1 MTDAM
6 FARHRRQHLA
16 VVAGFALITLVQT
29 WPLAARLSRTLPND
43 LGDPILNTWILWWN
57 AHTLPLTQAWW
68 DAPMFYPARGA
79 LAFSETLLG
88 LSILASPL
96 QWLGASPVAAYNVLF
111 LLSFPL
117 SAFTAYL
124 LAWSLTRRAGPSIV
138 AGAIYGYAAFRWQHL
153 GHLQILWSWWMPLA
167 LLGLH
172 RWMTDGRKSG
182 LLLFG
187 AAWLGESLSN
197 GYYFFYFSAIVGL
210 WLAWFTPWRQ
220 AHRTLVPV
228 LVTWAAAVVLM
239 TPMLLTYASVQQEHH
254 LRRSFQEIEE
264 QGADGIDFFW
274 PQSVS
279 RIPRVERAHRAEAEV
294 WLGLVGAGALVC
306 GLIAGVRGGL
316 RRAWR
321 ERSASVFYV
330 GATLVAMVLALGPTP
345 RIAGLTL
352 GHHGPYAWLMAIVP
366 GFDGVRVPARF
377 ALVAMVCLAT
387 ATALLLARVR
397 LANATRERLLFG
409 GLVAIVLV
417 DCWPRPIGL
426 PPLPPVLDPRVLT
439 PAAAVIELP
448 FGGGQELPA
457 LYRSMFHQRPLVNG
471 YSGYFPAFY
480 RVLRDCLAREQAGLQ
495 VDCLM
500 PARRAAGSLDV
511 VIDRQADPLGV
522 WQRIVPQ
529 SPDAQPRFQ
538 NHQFTVIHFPALPD
552 AERRDAPP
560 PIGPQPAR

>member
-6 FARHRRQHLA
+6 FARHCRQHLA
-16 VVAGFALITLVQT
+16 VVAGFALATLVQT

-96 QWLGASPVAAYNVLF
+96 QWLGASPVAAHNVLF

-138 AGAIYGYAAFRWQHL
+138 AGAIDSYAAFRWQHL

-172 RWMTDGRKSG
+172 RWMTDRRKSG
-182 LLLFG
+182 L
-187 AAWLGESLSN
+187 
-197 GYYFFYFSAIVGL
+197 
-210 WLAWFTPWRQ
+210 
-220 AHRTLVPV
+220 
-228 LVTWAAAVVLM
+228 
-239 TPMLLTYASVQQEHH
+239 
-254 LRRSFQEIEE
+254 
-264 QGADGIDFFW
+264 
-274 PQSVS
+274 
-279 RIPRVERAHRAEAEV
+279 
-294 WLGLVGAGALVC
+294 
-306 GLIAGVRGGL
+306 
-316 RRAWR
+316 
-321 ERSASVFYV
+321 
-330 GATLVAMVLALGPTP
+330 
-345 RIAGLTL
+345 
-352 GHHGPYAWLMAIVP
+352 
-366 GFDGVRVPARF
+366 
-377 ALVAMVCLAT
+377 
-387 ATALLLARVR
+387 
-397 LANATRERLLFG
+397 LLFG
-409 GLVAIVLV
+409 GLVAIVLA

-457 LYRSMFHQRPLVNG
+457 LYRSMFHERPLVNG
-471 YSGYFPAFY
+471 YSGYFPVFSQ
-480 RVLRDCLAREQAGLQ
+480 VLSDCLAREQAGLQ

-500 PARRAAGSLDV
+500 PARLAAGSLDV

-538 NHQFTVIHFPALPD
+538 NHQFTVIHFPALSD
-552 AERRDAPP
+552 TAREGAPS
-560 PIGPQPAR
+560 PIDLRPSR